1 MMTHEGIANLVGHQQ
16 EGFEFLW
23 KYVQPGDR
31 VPHLLALFGAP
42 VSDGRDADHAIAAAL
57 EMKAAI
63 GSINDYFSGEI
74 VKPLAIGISIHTGE
88 AVVGNIG
95 FEKKMDYT
103 VIGDAVNVV
112 FSLQDLT
119 RIIPNGI
126 VVSEKTLRALSK
138 ARPKVREMG
147 SCDAGQG
154 LEELKTYELMGL
166 KP

>member
-1 MMTHEGIANLVGHQQ
+1 
-16 EGFEFLW
+16 
-23 KYVQPGDR
+23 
-31 VPHLLALFGAP
+31 
-42 VSDGRDADHAIAAAL
+42 L
-57 EMKAAI
+57 ENPK
-63 GSINDYFSGEI
+63 SLENFD
-74 VKPLAIGISIHTGE
+74 IGIGIHTGPM
-88 AVVGNIG
+88 AVGNMG
-95 FEKKMDYT
+95 SQKRFNYT